1 LEPVCHHYEVQG
13 PRAQAGIR
21 QRGGVEQLLVIVV
34 VVTNDDEKAGVGAAQ
49 AAAAT
54 AAAGGL
60 AEVTAREMGER
71 ARVRPEEHG
80 SAPKSSI

>member
-1 LEPVCHHYEVQG
+1 LEPVCHHSEIQG

-34 VVTNDDEKAGVGAAQ
+34 VTNDDEKAGVGAAK
-49 AAAAT
+49 AAAT

-60 AEVTAREMGER
+60 AEVPAREMGER
-71 ARVRPEEHG
+71 ARGRPEEQA

>member
-1 LEPVCHHYEVQG
+1 LEPVCLHSEVQG

-34 VVTNDDEKAGVGAAQ
+34 VSNDDEKAGVGAAK

>member
-21 QRGGVEQLLVIVV
+21 QRGGIEQLLVIV
-34 VVTNDDEKAGVGAAQ
+34 VVTNDDEKAGVGAAK

>member
-34 VVTNDDEKAGVGAAQ
+34 VTNDDEKAGVGAAK
-49 AAAAT
+49 AAAT

-71 ARVRPEEHG
+71 ARVRPAEHG

>member
-21 QRGGVEQLLVIVV
+21 QRGGVEQLLV
-34 VVTNDDEKAGVGAAQ
+34 VVTNHDEKAGVGAAK